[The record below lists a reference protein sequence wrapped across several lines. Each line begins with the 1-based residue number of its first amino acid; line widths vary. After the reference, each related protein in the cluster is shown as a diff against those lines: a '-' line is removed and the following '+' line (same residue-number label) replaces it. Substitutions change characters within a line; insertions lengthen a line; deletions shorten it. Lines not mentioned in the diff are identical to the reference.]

1 MRLRVC
7 SCALHCDDLRS
18 LRKNFNHLCSSLA
31 LVMQQLVYTAYAVI
45 YPPRQWKMW
54 ILRCDRWTILLLVWL
69 VAVVFRYFFHINVL
83 MYIAQIVR
91 ELIAGPGGIKN
102 PSLKESEAWHL
113 WRRTLLSGL
122 ALPPHV
128 LQRVGKE
135 VTKFIVERAH
145 THTQR
150 LSHTRKQ
157 SIALT
162 VRQSSGH
169 WWNNLITHTSQS
181 GITLLQRSV
190 FQSLHFDDLIMILLR
205 IQLIFFS
212 LQTLDSFSGLRCNYV
227 QVLSCC
233 LWI

>member
-1 MRLRVC
+1 MCVRVTESSDITRQHFHPNWNFPLHSHAVYEPWLEASRHFPLLPAFLSLRTTCKNWRSCVRLRVC

-69 VAVVFRYFFHINVL
+69 VAVVFRYFFHIKVL

-113 WRRTLLSGL
+113 
-122 ALPPHV
+122 
-128 LQRVGKE
+128 
-135 VTKFIVERAH
+135 
-145 THTQR
+145 
-150 LSHTRKQ
+150 
-157 SIALT
+157 
-162 VRQSSGH
+162 
-169 WWNNLITHTSQS
+169 
-181 GITLLQRSV
+181 
-190 FQSLHFDDLIMILLR
+190 
-205 IQLIFFS
+205 
-212 LQTLDSFSGLRCNYV
+212 
-227 QVLSCC
+227 
-233 LWI
+233 